1 MKKISLEFT
10 VGLFVIAGF
19 VCFVY
24 MSLQFGEF
32 SFFSMNKS
40 YIIVADFDSVSGLK
54 EGATV
59 EMAGVKIGKVSKISL
74 GEEDLARVSVMI
86 NRDVSVTDDAIA
98 SIRTQGIIGD
108 KYIKLT
114 QGGSDE
120 ILKNGGLISE
130 TESSVDLE
138 ELVSKYIFGD
148 V

>member
-1 MKKISLEFT
+1 
-10 VGLFVIAGF
+10 
-19 VCFVY
+19 
-24 MSLQFGEF
+24 
-32 SFFSMNKS
+32 
-40 YIIVADFDSVSGLK
+40 
-54 EGATV
+54 